1 MIPDACCQFS
11 LGRRFLGRLPRGGDL
26 NRCIEIFCRR
36 AAIQTAS
43 FSVIGSVSSCT
54 LGVFDQSQQ
63 VYVTIKE
70 TEPFELAAC
79 TGNVSLEDGNPIVKA
94 HAVLG
99 NEKGKIIGGRIFS
112 ETLVFGGELDLQEL
126 IGDPLTRSYDQETGL
141 MLWNMPLENAAA
153 QAGKRQSLI

>member
-26 NRCIEIFCRR
+26 NRCIEIFCQR

-79 TGNVSLEDGNPIVKA
+79 TGNVSLEDGNPIVRA

-141 MLWNMPLENAAA
+141 MLLSMPL
-153 QAGKRQSLI
+153 

>member
-1 MIPDACCQFS
+1 MGPENYRQFS
-11 LGRRFLGRLPRGGDL
+11 LGRHFLGRLPQGGDL
-26 NRCIEIFCRR
+26 TRSIEIFCRH

-54 LGVFDQSQQ
+54 LGVFDQTQQ
-63 VYVTIKE
+63 VYVTFKE
-70 TEPFELAAC
+70 TEPFEIAAC
-79 TGNVSLEDGNPIVKA
+79 TGNVSLKDGNPIVKA

-112 ETLVFGGELDLQEL
+112 ETLVFGGEIDLQEL

-141 MLWNMPLENAAA
+141 MLWNVPL
-153 QAGKRQSLI
+153 

>member
-1 MIPDACCQFS
+1 MEPGAFRQFS
-11 LGRRFLGRLPRGGDL
+11 LGRRFLGRLPQGGDL
-26 NRCIEIFCRR
+26 TRSIEIFCQR

-54 LGVFDQSQQ
+54 LGVFDQTQQ

-70 TEPFELAAC
+70 TEPFEIAAC
-79 TGNVSLEDGNPIVKA
+79 MGNVSLNDGNPIVKA

-112 ETLVFGGELDLQEL
+112 ETLVFDGEIDLQEL
-126 IGDPLTRSYDQETGL
+126 VGGPLTRSYDQETGL
-141 MLWNMPLENAAA
+141 MLWNVPL
-153 QAGKRQSLI
+153 